1 MNSDISRIETDTR
14 DAAEHNRAE
23 RQQEPPRRGSFG
35 TFLALLMAL
44 VALAGTA
51 WLWWQDQSS
60 GGQEEARMLAELARL
75 ESSDRELELK
85 LSQLGDELGS
95 LAAADG
101 GEQLSAL
108 EGRLAADRARLEQA
122 DQGIREQAALAQS
135 LQEAM
140 GSMEARLRAA
150 EAALSTMS
158 TRQLDAGGELDLAE
172 VDYLLRLAGERLQL
186 FADPAAADQAL
197 ELADRQIAVMNNPAY
212 LGVRQDISAA
222 RQALARLEI
231 PNYLDLAAE
240 LDAIQA
246 AVPKLTFRG
255 ERESSEAAEVA
266 VEDGWWGK
274 LKSVFASLVTVRRS
288 TDEEISKVS
297 LEDKDYVRQ
306 RVWLQLEM
314 AHLSLMRRDQA
325 AFRSA
330 VGRVQESLGTWFE
343 PADTR
348 VQSVAARL
356 ADLAALEVDAALPDI
371 SAPWSSLNRIRAA
384 KSTAPPGAL
393 PAAPPAADRGE
404 QDGSDEAAP
413 QEGGQEP
420 AGADETPDE
429 RPAETGSQ
437 DQEDA

>member
-1 MNSDISRIETDTR
+1 VNSDFSRIETDAQKAVE
-14 DAAEHNRAE
+14 DNRGE
-23 RQQEPPRRGSFG
+23 RQKEPPRRGSFG
-35 TFLALLMAL
+35 TFLAFLMAL

-60 GGQEEARMLAELARL
+60 SGQEESRVSAELARL
-75 ESSDRELELK
+75 DSSDRELGLK
-85 LSQLGDELGS
+85 LRQLGDQLDS

-101 GEQLSAL
+101 GEQLTAL

-122 DQGIREQAALAQS
+122 DRAIREQVALAQS
-135 LQEAM
+135 LQAAL

-150 EAALSTMS
+150 EAALSTMN

-172 VDYLLRLAGERLQL
+172 VDYLLRLASERLQL

-197 ELADRQIAVMNNPAY
+197 ELADRQLAAMNNPAY

-222 RQALARLEI
+222 RQALAGVEI
-231 PNYLDLAAE
+231 PNYLDLAAG
-240 LDAIQA
+240 LDDIQA
-246 AVPKLTFRG
+246 ALPELPFRG
-255 ERESSEAAEVA
+255 ERESPEAAESA

-306 RVWLQLEM
+306 RVWLQLEI

-330 VGRVQESLGTWFE
+330 VGRVQESLGAWFE

-356 ADLAALEVDAALPDI
+356 SGMAALEVDAALPDI
-371 SAPWSSLNRIRAA
+371 STPWSNLNRIRAA
-384 KSTAPPGAL
+384 SSTAS

-404 QDGSDEAAP
+404 QDGSNEAAP

-420 AGADETPDE
+420 AGAAETPAE
-429 RPAETGSQ
+429 TPAETGSQ
-437 DQEDA
+437 APEDP